1 MNKRQIVIVIAFL
14 WAAVA
19 VGTIISKQY
28 VLKTGKTI
36 MLETVPV
43 DPRDF
48 LRGDYVVLRYKISA
62 LDLTQIKSAKAYY
75 HSGEHIFVELAPK
88 DKFWE
93 AAAVYGKK
101 DVPADRVILKG
112 RVKSCYQEKLEVAYG
127 IESYFVP
134 EGEGKEIE
142 RKMRGRESFV
152 SVEIVVDSAGR
163 ALIKKVY
170 PFYMEK

>member
-1 MNKRQIVIVIAFL
+1 MNKRLIVGITALL
-14 WAAVA
+14 WVAVA
-19 VGTIISKQY
+19 MGTIVSKQY
-28 VLKTGKTI
+28 ILTTGKTI

-62 LDLTQIKSAKAYY
+62 LDLTRIKSAKAYY
-75 HSGEHIFVELAPK
+75 HSGERIFVELVPK

-93 AAAVYGKK
+93 AAAVDGKK
-101 DVPADRVILKG
+101 DAPAGRVILAG
-112 RVKSCYQEKLEVAYG
+112 RVKFCYQGKLEVTYG

-142 RKMRGRESFV
+142 KKMRGRESFV
-152 SVEIVVDSAGR
+152 SVEVVVDPAGR

-170 PFYMEK
+170 TEK